1 MIAAHIGTS
10 SGTRPFFPILKW
22 WLHGT
27 IEPCA
32 QGEKRPKI
40 LIVLPL
46 SLLALEVIGGNQ
58 FPYLQTSVLNFN
70 QWALMAIWIIY
81 FMAANTIHYRVSLL
95 DSNRRWNT

>member
-27 IEPCA
+27 IEPCT

-58 FPYLQTSVLNFN
+58 FP
-70 QWALMAIWIIY
+70 
-81 FMAANTIHYRVSLL
+81 
-95 DSNRRWNT
+95 